1 MRSKRRLRSARSN
14 PEYVDRLRYAMSA
27 GIAGAATVAVLDGVI
42 SRSPAFNDKSWMRG
56 VIRIIAGG
64 TISYAAARV
73 GAPQSV
79 SDGAIIG
86 TVLVTSLD
94 VGVSLIGRRGI
105 EPPKPSC
112 VSSAGLPW
120 PPKPTW
126 SV

>member
-1 MRSKRRLRSARSN
+1 MRSKRRLGVTRNN
-14 PEYVDRLRYAMSA
+14 PEYVGRLRYAVSA

-42 SRSPAFNDKSWMRG
+42 SRSPAFNEKSWMRG
-56 VIRIIAGG
+56 LMRLIAGG

-73 GAPQSV
+73 GAPRSV

-120 PPKPTW
+120 APRPTW